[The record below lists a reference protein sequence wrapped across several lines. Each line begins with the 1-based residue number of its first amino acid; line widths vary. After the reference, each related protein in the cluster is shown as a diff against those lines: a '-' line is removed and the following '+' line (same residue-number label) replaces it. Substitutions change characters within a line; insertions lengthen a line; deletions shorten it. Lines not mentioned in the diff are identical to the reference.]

1 MSTLIQISDPHFG
14 TEQPPVVAALLD
26 LVKRVKPL
34 AAVLSGD
41 ITQRARR
48 AQFDAARNFVDQ
60 LGIRHRLVIP
70 GNHDIPLFNIVARVF
85 SPYAGFA
92 RVFGSVLEPQVEC
105 DGFRLMGVNT
115 TRPSRHKDGEI
126 SAEQIERIAREL
138 RGASAD
144 QLRIVVTHQPVHVLR
159 SSEVHNR
166 VHGYR
171 SAVHAWAAA
180 GADIIM
186 GGHIHLPY
194 VALLSDEFPEL
205 PRRCWIVQAGTAV
218 SHRVR
223 ANHANSVNVI
233 HHSPGSTDGYVERW
247 DYDAGKCSFQCVNSE
262 QLLLDRANAGAAGS
276 SRCTER
282 RGGNSENACS
292 SR

>member
-14 TEQPPVVAALLD
+14 TEQPPVVAALID

-48 AQFDAARNFVDQ
+48 AQFEAARNFLDQ
-60 LGIRHRLVIP
+60 LGVRHQLVIP
-70 GNHDIPLFNIVARVF
+70 GNHDIPLFNIAARVF
-85 SPYAGFA
+85 APYAGFE
-92 RVFGSVLEPQVEC
+92 RVFGSVLEPQVQC
-105 DGFRLMGVNT
+105 DGFRLIGVNT

-126 SAEQIERIAREL
+126 SDQQIERVAREL
-138 RGASAD
+138 REAGAG
-144 QLRIVVTHQPVHVLR
+144 QLSIVVTHQPVHVLR

-171 SAVHAWAAA
+171 SAVLAWAAA

-205 PRRCWIVQAGTAV
+205 SRRCWIVQAGTAV

-223 ANHANSVNVI
+223 ANHANSVNLI
-233 HHSPGSTDGYVERW
+233 HHSPGSPDCRVERW
-247 DYDAGKCSFQCVNSE
+247 DYDAANSSFQCVRSWQLLLQCVRSW
-262 QLLLDRANAGAAGS
+262 QLLLDRANAEHSTHA
-276 SRCTER
+276 
-282 RGGNSENACS
+282 
-292 SR
+292 

>member
-14 TEQPPVVAALLD
+14 TEQPPVVAALID
-26 LVKRVKPL
+26 LVKRLNPL

-48 AQFDAARNFVDQ
+48 AQFESARSFVDR
-60 LGIRHRLVIP
+60 LGVRHRLVIP
-70 GNHDIPLFNIVARVF
+70 GNHDIPLFNIVARMF
-85 SPYAGFA
+85 FPYAGFA
-92 RVFGSVLEPQVEC
+92 RAFGSVLEPQVQC
-105 DGFRLMGVNT
+105 DGFRLIGVNT

-126 SAEQIERIAREL
+126 SAAQIERVVRDL
-138 RGASAD
+138 RGARAG

-171 SAVHAWAAA
+171 SAVQAWAAA

-194 VALLSDEFPEL
+194 VALLRDEFPEL
-205 PRRCWIVQAGTAV
+205 PRRCWIVQAGTSV

-223 ANHANSVNVI
+223 ANQANSVNVI
-233 HHSPGSTDGYVERW
+233 HHNSGTDCRVERW
-247 DYDAGKCSFQCVNSE
+247 DYDAAVSNFQLVQSW
-262 QLLLDRANAGAAGS
+262 QLLLDRS
-276 SRCTER
+276 PTDR
-282 RGGNSENACS
+282 
-292 SR
+292 